1 MYGRIVL
8 GLEAHVFDHEL
19 EALKERLAA
28 KTDAD
33 IPASELKAL
42 CEVYK
47 KAVQAHTGKPFPQ
60 DPMKQLR
67 GAVEAVFKS
76 WNGPRA
82 IAYRVREKISH
93 ELGTAV
99 NVQAMVFGNRDDNS
113 GTGVGFTRNAATG
126 ENKPYGDFLVNAQ
139 GEDVVAGIRNTEDLN
154 ALKKKFPAIHAE
166 LLKIFARLEKHYKD
180 MCDTEFTIE
189 QGKLW
194 MLQTRVGK
202 RTGAAAL
209 RMAVDMVK
217 GSSSGK
223 TAWKISQKE
232 ALMRLSADHLD
243 QVLHPQ
249 FASKGKALAKG
260 LAASPGAAVGRVY
273 FTADDAVLAVERKE
287 DVILVRNETSPE
299 DVHGMMV
306 AKGILTSRGGLVSH
320 AAVVARGWGT
330 PAVVGAEAVKIS
342 GTQFEVN
349 GTVVKEGDWISLD
362 GTTGEVI
369 VGKMELSASKPPKEF
384 NTVLK
389 WADEVRKGK
398 LAVRANADTGEDAT
412 KARELGA
419 EGIGLCRTEHMF
431 LAPDRLPVVRRMIL
445 ADTPD
450 EEAKALEELRKVQK
464 EDFIDILKAMS
475 GLPVTVRLLDPPLH
489 EFLPRVD
496 ELEIKKATAGLS
508 KEEEKLLATAHAW
521 AEFNPMI
528 GTRGVRLGVVK
539 PGLYEMQVR
548 ALMEAAIEVAAKGFK
563 PIIEIMIPLTV
574 TRDELALA
582 RSWVETAIK
591 EVAGKKSGAKVSIG
605 TMIETPRAALRADEL
620 AEESDFFSFGTNDL
634 TQLTFGFSRDD
645 VESRMMPAYLELG
658 LLKRNPFETIDQT
671 GVGELVE
678 IGAQRGRKAKKGIKL
693 GVCGEH
699 GGDPESIG
707 LFYRAGLNYV
717 SCSPYRVPIARL
729 ASAQAVIG
737 GAKSD
742 TK

>member
-349 GTVVKEGDWISLD
+349 GAVVKEGDWISLD